1 MVAVVMP
8 DGCCCNCAG
17 LIMIFFN
24 CTVAGGIW
32 GVGSGS

>member
-1 MVAVVMP
+1 MAVVVIVAV
-8 DGCCCNCAG
+8 

-24 CTVAGGIW
+24 CMVGGGIW